1 MDNNSKYKFK
11 IDDAR
16 DTLERI
22 HNLTNNCDTKTSII
36 LGIIGVI
43 GGICLSDSIV
53 ITIYHYLKNHFST
66 IKCKVFF
73 AITCII
79 IAGIVFGI
87 FKLISVLYARVI
99 NDCNRSNIFF
109 GDIAKYSS
117 ENEYKKSLLNMSET
131 DIIND
136 YINQIYINSKICDT
150 KYKRYNQGVITVG
163 ISLALFAIDI
173 IVFLILR

>member
-1 MDNNSKYKFK
+1 MDNNSKYKFS

-22 HNLTNNCDTKTSII
+22 HTLINNCDTKTSII

-53 ITIYHYLKNHFST
+53 ITLYHYLINNLST
-66 IKCKVFF
+66 TKCKVFF
-73 AITCII
+73 IITCMI

-87 FKLISVLYARVI
+87 YKLISVLYARVK
-99 NDCNRSNIFF
+99 NDSDRSHIFF

-117 ENEYKKSLLNMSET
+117 ENEYKKSLLKINEP

-150 KYKRYNQGVITVG
+150 KYKRYNQGIITVG
-163 ISLALFAIDI
+163 ISLALFVIDI
-173 IVFLILR
+173 IVFLIVR